1 MFDIEATKRQLGI
14 ETKKT
19 DFEHGAA
26 AIRAIRAIP
35 EVNNSHNSQNSTHP
49 SPKTHFSQQR
59 KACFWKYKIS
69 SDSAGFTQ
77 MGLITDDLDE
87 AQKQLTAI
95 YGKPV
100 SGLHKK

>member
-14 ETKKT
+14 ETKKAN
-19 DFEHGAA
+19 FEHEACA
-26 AIRAIRAIP
+26 KTANTA
-35 EVNNSHNSQNSTHP
+35 NNSKKFSHFSHISTP
-49 SPKTHFSQQR
+49 SKPKTNFSQQR
-59 KACFWKYKIS
+59 KACFWRYKIN
-69 SDSAGFTQ
+69 SDSAGLTQ
-77 MGLITDDLDE
+77 MGLITNDMDE